1 MIAAMFDE
9 DRQFTGSFIFQMKG
23 EAKYSS
29 GVVGNLQFDCLR
41 EVPYAGCFVFPA
53 RKGPD
58 MIFRPGL
65 PFGRKVFNRKKAWSL
80 FDFRNT
86 PEMCDRQSLGLVM
99 FKRGI

>member
-41 EVPYAGCFVFPA
+41 EVPYAGCFVSPA

-58 MIFRPGL
+58 MIFQPGL
-65 PFGRKVFNRKKAWSL
+65 PFGRKVFNRKK
-80 FDFRNT
+80 
-86 PEMCDRQSLGLVM
+86 GLV
-99 FKRGI
+99 IV